1 MEINSILILF
11 VFIVYFSQGRKA
23 TLQEGKSLK
32 IIPLSSSLTPAE
44 GTELICADEMLNS
57 FSLP

>member
-32 IIPLSSSLTPAE
+32 IIPLSSSPTPAE